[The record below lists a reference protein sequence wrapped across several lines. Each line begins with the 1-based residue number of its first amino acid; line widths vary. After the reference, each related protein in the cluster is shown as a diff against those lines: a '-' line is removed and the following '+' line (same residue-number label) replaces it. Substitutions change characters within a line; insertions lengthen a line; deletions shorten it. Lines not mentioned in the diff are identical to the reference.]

1 MDPTDVGIWYL
12 SDAGELT
19 EVSCTY
25 NAATGLASFMTDH
38 LSRYVVG
45 CAGVTAAGIWENPFT
60 DVAEDDWFYE
70 AVEFVCSNG
79 LFDGTDYTTF
89 SPDLPMTRAML
100 VTVLYRLEGE
110 PAVSG
115 ASGFTDVK
123 SGQWYA
129 NAVIW
134 ASENSIV
141 AGYGGGLFGVGDSV
155 TREQMATILPKG
167 QVQGLRC
174 ERVGGAGRIS
184 RRGESATGVAG
195 LKWSNRGLVTGL
207 TATALD
213 PSGSATR
220 AQVATIFMRFVLNI
234 VE

>member
-1 MDPTDVGIWYL
+1 L

-25 NAATGLASFMTDH
+25 NAATGLASFTTNH

-123 SGQWYA
+123 SGQWYT

-155 TREQMATILPKG
+155 TREQMATILYRYAKYRG
-167 QVQGLRC
+167 YGVSVSAEL
-174 ERVGGAGRIS
+174 AGYTDAADIS
-184 RRGESATGVAG
+184 GWASRAM
-195 LKWSNRGLVTGL
+195 KWANAEGLVTGL